1 MILGR
6 QTNQW
11 LGLVAALLGFVQ
23 VVAIQAGADPVPTA
37 TILGS
42 VGTLAG
48 IVIAFIAGSPP
59 VIPVGQTYTVV
70 TEGDA
75 PNVEK
80 VANSYPTPPSSLV
93 PKTPTTS

>member
-11 LGLVAALLGFVQ
+11 NGLVVAILGFVQ
-23 VVAIQAGADPVPTA
+23 VIAIQAGLDPVPTA

-42 VGTLAG
+42 VGALAG
-48 IVIAFIAGSPP
+48 IVIAFIAGAPP

-70 TEGDA
+70 TEGEQ

-80 VANSYPTPPSSLV
+80 VANAYPTPPASLV